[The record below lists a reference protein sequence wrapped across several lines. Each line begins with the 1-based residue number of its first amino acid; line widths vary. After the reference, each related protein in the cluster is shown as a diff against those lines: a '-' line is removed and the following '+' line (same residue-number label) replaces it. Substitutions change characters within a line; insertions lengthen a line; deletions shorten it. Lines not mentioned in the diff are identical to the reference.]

1 MQLKLISILLVL
13 PGAFFLLAAI
23 LRSKRMDGVIPPDM
37 EFKWRALSGLMFFF
51 FAGYISF
58 LIIQAMDV
66 SFALDLLVGLV
77 FFGGG
82 MFVFMVISLTRATIL
97 RIVAGEKSLAEVNQA
112 LRVKNVDMEKE
123 ITARRHAETQAGA
136 RLRRVET
143 LHAID
148 LLITSSLDLQ
158 VTMRVFLEQ
167 VIPQLGVDAA
177 AILLLN
183 RHTQTLEFEV
193 DQGFRGSAIQKFRE
207 RLGAG
212 SAGIA
217 AMERRVVHLQDLPK
231 KENDFSRYDLVEEE
245 GFVDY
250 IAVPLIAKGQVRG
263 VLEIFHRSSLGKEGE
278 WFDFL
283 NTVAV
288 QAAMAIDNANLFNE
302 LQMSNSEMI
311 LAYDTTIEG
320 WARALE
326 LRDQETQGHTQRVT
340 DITLQMAEAKGL
352 KSEQLVHIRRGA
364 LLHDIG
370 KMGISDDILLKEG
383 PLTEEEQN
391 IMKRHPVYAFE
402 LLSPITYLQPALDIP
417 YCHHEKWDGT
427 GYPRGLSG
435 ESIPLAARIFAIA
448 DVWDALTSTRRYH
461 PAWSR
466 ENAAAHIR
474 SLAGIHF
481 DPELVALFDKIIQ

>member
-1 MQLKLISILLVL
+1 MESKIISILLVL

-23 LRSKRMDGVIPPDM
+23 LRSKKLDEVIPPDM
-37 EFKWRALSGLMFFF
+37 EVKWRALSGLMFFF
-51 FAGYISF
+51 LAGYISF
-58 LIIQAMDV
+58 LLIQAMEV

-77 FFGGG
+77 FLGGG
-82 MFVFMVISLTRATIL
+82 MFVFMVITLTRSTIQK
-97 RIVAGEKSLAEVNQA
+97 VVTGEKSLAQVNQA
-112 LRVKNVDMEKE
+112 LRSKNVEMEQE

-136 RLRRVET
+136 RLRQMET

-167 VIPQLGVDAA
+167 IIPQLGVNAA

-183 RHTQTLEFEV
+183 RHTQTLEFKV
-193 DQGFRGSAIQKFRE
+193 DQGFLGTAIQKSRE
-207 RLGAG
+207 RLGVG
-212 SAGIA
+212 SAGMA
-217 AMERRVVHLQDLPK
+217 AMERRVIHLRDLPS
-231 KENDFSRYDLVEEE
+231 EEDGFSRYHLVEGE

-263 VLEIFHRSSLGKEGE
+263 VLEIFNRSSLEKEGE

-283 NTVAV
+283 NAVAV
-288 QAAMAIDNANLFNE
+288 QAAMAIDNASLFKE

-326 LRDQETQGHTQRVT
+326 LRDQETEGHTQRVT
-340 DITLQMAEAKGL
+340 GMTMQMAEAMGL
-352 KSEQLVHIRRGA
+352 KSEQLVHARRGA

-370 KMGISDDILLKEG
+370 KMGISDAILLKEG
-383 PLTEEEQN
+383 PLTEEEQK
-391 IMKRHPVYAFE
+391 IMRRHPVYAFE
-402 LLSPITYLQPALDIP
+402 LLSPIAYLQPALDIP

-448 DVWDALTSTRRYH
+448 DVWDALISNRRYH
-461 PAWSR
+461 HAWSR
-466 ENAAAHIR
+466 ENAAAHIK

-481 DPELVALFDKIIQ
+481 DPELVSVFETIIQ